1 MSDLSLG
8 AHEFPKPR
16 KQSQIGE
23 KFDFHFY
30 LRYGCESVHAW
41 EVVAWVLYSQILAK
55 CERDLNLKV
64 RI

>member
-23 KFDFHFY
+23 KFDFHFLPP
-30 LRYGCESVHAW
+30 LRV
-41 EVVAWVLYSQILAK
+41 
-55 CERDLNLKV
+55 
-64 RI
+64 